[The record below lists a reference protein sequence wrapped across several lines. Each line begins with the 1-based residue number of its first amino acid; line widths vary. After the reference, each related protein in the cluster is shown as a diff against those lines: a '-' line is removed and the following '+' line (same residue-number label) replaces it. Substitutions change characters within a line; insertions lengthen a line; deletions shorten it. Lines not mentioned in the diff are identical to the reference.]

1 VSQFSPLRIYRV
13 TYIITRSALIMLHE
27 AHASSP
33 KHTKISSYFRDNHKV
48 DSCNLDISRSVA
60 AVPETREHKAVGTC
74 VKEASPFLVALLYQ
88 IAVVNERTYREKGT
102 SESLEAL
109 DLIKMV
115 LGKFSTRWKSAGES
129 CCHVV
134 EFLRQERLTSA

>member
-1 VSQFSPLRIYRV
+1 
-13 TYIITRSALIMLHE
+13 MLHE

-33 KHTKISSYFRDNHKV
+33 QRTEASAHFRDNHKV
-48 DSCNLDISRSVA
+48 NSCNLDISRSVA

-88 IAVVNERTYREKGT
+88 IAVVNERIYRGKGT

-115 LGKFSTRWKSAGES
+115 LGKFSTRWKSAGKS
-129 CCHVV
+129 CCHIV
-134 EFLRQERLTSA
+134 EFLRQERLTGA